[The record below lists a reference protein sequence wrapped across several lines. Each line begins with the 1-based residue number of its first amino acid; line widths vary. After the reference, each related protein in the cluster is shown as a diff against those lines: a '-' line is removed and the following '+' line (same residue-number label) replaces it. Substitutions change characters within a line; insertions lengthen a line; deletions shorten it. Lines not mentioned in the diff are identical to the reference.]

1 MIITTL
7 LYRVYLKIV
16 GEKLRRD
23 FPTTEQGKELISV
36 SCIPDK
42 AVFET
47 GRNIDNYYTVIQ
59 GVSENSWGKIKE
71 RFPHN
76 GTR

>member
-1 MIITTL
+1 M
-7 LYRVYLKIV
+7 YLKIV

-23 FPTTEQGKELISV
+23 FPTKEQGKEFISV
-36 SCIPDK
+36 SCIPNK
-42 AVFET
+42 SVFET
-47 GRNIDNYYTVIQ
+47 GHTIDNYYTAIQ
-59 GVSENSWGKIKE
+59 GVYENSWGKIKE